1 MITALTLKSGYAL
14 AASIAAGLLT
24 ASVVGGSAAFLLAGT
39 PIAVA
44 SIWAINA
51 MALGTYAILPGTS
64 DMRGPGGCLRVIA
77 LFIMVIPI
85 GIAAIVGGIATE
97 SGTGSLVAAV
107 ITALAEGWFLVLFA
121 ASQLDGNG
129 LAFAQAERR

>member
-1 MITALTLKSGYAL
+1 M
-14 AASIAAGLLT
+14 T
-24 ASVVGGSAAFLLAGT
+24 ASLVGGNAAFVLAGA
-39 PIAVA
+39 PIAIA
-44 SIWAINA
+44 STWAINS

-64 DMRGPGGCLRVIA
+64 DMRGPGGCLRAIA
-77 LFIMVIPI
+77 LFILVIPI

-107 ITALAEGWFLVLFA
+107 ITALGEGWLLVLFA

>member
-1 MITALTLKSGYAL
+1 ML
-14 AASIAAGLLT
+14 
-24 ASVVGGSAAFLLAGT
+24 
-39 PIAVA
+39 
-44 SIWAINA
+44 
-51 MALGTYAILPGTS
+51 
-64 DMRGPGGCLRVIA
+64 
-77 LFIMVIPI
+77 IPI

-107 ITALAEGWFLVLFA
+107 VTALAEGWLLVLFA